1 MMWRTAMAALLSH
14 WRRRP
19 LQLAMLLLG
28 LSLATALWSGVQ
40 AINSEARASYDRAA
54 ATLGQDRLDQIVR
67 TDGGPLTQADF
78 VTLRRAGWLVS
89 PVIEGTLRRGAVRLH
104 LIGIDPLTMPAEG
117 MPGNGQANGQASGQG
132 NGSGNGS
139 GVIDGSDFAA
149 FLQPPGLLYVAA
161 ETAARLKDEA
171 LPPLKVSPALLPG
184 VGLTDIGIAQSLL
197 GQGDQITR
205 LILSPGQRQDLA
217 PLAAIAPHLMVKSP
231 DAEGDLARLTDSFH
245 LNLTAFGFLAFAV
258 GLFIVY
264 SAIGLAF
271 EQRRA
276 TFRTLRSL
284 GLPASTLTGLL
295 LVELVGFALVAGLAG
310 VVLGYLV
317 GSLLLPDVAATL
329 QGLYGASVPGTL
341 SLRPQWWASGLAIAL
356 FGTLAAAAQ
365 SLWRVW
371 RMPLLA
377 PAQPRAWARASE
389 AGLRLQLLAA
399 IALFAAT
406 VALGVWGSGL
416 VIGFSVLGG
425 LLLGA
430 ALLLPVILAV
440 FLAVMQRFATR
451 PVTEWFWADTRQQ
464 LPGLSLA
471 LMALLLALSAN
482 VGVGTMVAS
491 FRLTFTGWLD
501 QRLAAELYVT
511 ARDERQ
517 ATELRTWLKGRVTSV
532 LPIWS
537 VNGEVRGAPAEIF
550 GVADDPT
557 YRDNWPLL
565 SRTPDTW
572 DRLAKG
578 EGALINEQLSR
589 RDKLGLGD
597 SLTLP
602 GGLTTTIA
610 GVYSDYGNPLPQV
623 MIGIDAL
630 TRQYPDVQRLRY
642 GLRLPPADA
651 PALSDALRETFDLPP
666 ENVIDQAGL
675 KRRSI
680 EIFEQTFSVTAA
692 LNVLTLSVA
701 GIAMFAS
708 LMTLST
714 MRLSQLAPLWAMG
727 LTRRRLVVLELART
741 MVLAAV
747 TLVAAIPV
755 GLGLA
760 FVLLAVVNVEA
771 FGWRLPM
778 HVFPGDWLRLGLLAL
793 GASLL
798 SVFIPLRQLAV
809 TGPSDLLRVFA
820 NER

>member
-1 MMWRTAMAALLSH
+1 MMRRTAMTALLSH

-19 LQLAMLLLG
+19 LQLVMLLLG

-40 AINSEARASYDRAA
+40 AINAEARASYDRAA
-54 ATLGQDRLDQIVR
+54 ATLGQDRLDRIVSS
-67 TDGGPLTQADF
+67 TGAPIAPSDYLA
-78 VTLRRAGWLVS
+78 LRRAGWLVS
-89 PVIEGTLRRGAVRLH
+89 PVIEGTLRLGPTRLH
-104 LIGIDPLTMPAEG
+104 LIGIDPLTMPDEG
-117 MPGNGQANGQASGQG
+117 RAGDISATG
-132 NGSGNGS
+132 
-139 GVIDGSDFAA
+139 DLLA
-149 FLQPPGLLYVAA
+149 FLTPPGLLYVSA
-161 ETAARLKDEA
+161 ETAERLSGQS
-171 LPPLKVSPALLPG
+171 LPPLKITSSLLAG
-184 VGLTDIGIAQSLL
+184 IGMTDIGTAERLL
-197 GQGDQITR
+197 GKPGEISQ
-205 LILSPGQRQDLA
+205 LIVAPGQRRGLPPVEQ
-217 PLAAIAPHLMVKSP
+217 IAPGLVVKAP
-231 DAEGDLARLTDSFH
+231 DAQGDLARLTDSFH

-284 GLPASTLTGLL
+284 GLPATTLTGLL
-295 LVELVGFALVAGLAG
+295 LAELVGFAIIAGIAG
-310 VVLGYLV
+310 VLLGYLV
-317 GSLLLPDVAATL
+317 GSVLLPGVAATL

-341 SLRPQWWASGLAIAL
+341 TLRPQWWASGLAIAL

-389 AGLRLQLLAA
+389 SGLRLQAALAL
-399 IALFAAT
+399 ALFAAT
-406 VALGVWGSGL
+406 IALAAFGSGL
-416 VIGFSVLGG
+416 VVGFSVLGG

-430 ALLLPVILAV
+430 ALLLPVLLAL
-440 FLAVMQRFATR
+440 FLALMQRLTR
-451 PVTEWFWADTRQQ
+451 RPIAEWFWADTRQQ

-482 VGVGTMVAS
+482 IGVGTMVSS

-511 ARDERQ
+511 ARDEAQ
-517 ATELRTWLKGRVTSV
+517 AADLRAWLPGRVDAV

-537 VNGEVRGAPAEIF
+537 VSGDVRGAPAEIF

-565 SRTPDTW
+565 ARASDTW
-572 DRLAKG
+572 DQVAAG
-578 EGALINEQLSR
+578 TGALINEQLSR
-589 RDKLGLGD
+589 RDRFVIGD
-597 SLTLP
+597 RLDLP
-602 GGLTTTIA
+602 GGWTTTVA

-630 TRQYPDVQRLRY
+630 TTHYPDVARLRY
-642 GLRLPPADA
+642 GLRLPPTHVA
-651 PALSDALRETFDLPP
+651 ALSEALRARFDLPP
-666 ENVIDQAGL
+666 ENLIDQASL
-675 KRRSI
+675 KRRSLD
-680 EIFEQTFSVTAA
+680 IFEQTFSVTAA
-692 LNVLTLSVA
+692 LNVLTLGVA
-701 GIAMFAS
+701 GLAMFAS

-714 MRLSQLAPLWAMG
+714 MRLPQLAPIWAMG
-727 LTRRRLVVLELART
+727 LTRRQLVLLELART
-741 MVLAAV
+741 LVLAAI
-747 TLVAAIPV
+747 TLLAALPV

-760 FVLLAVVNVEA
+760 WVLLSVVNVEA
-771 FGWRLPM
+771 FGWQLPM
-778 HVFPGDWLRLGLLAL
+778 HVFPADWVRLAALAL

-798 SVFIPLRQLAV
+798 SAFIPLRQLAAV
-809 TGPSDLLRVFA
+809 APSDLLKVFA